1 VFIKMDNRGLET
13 QQWKQGQRDAV
24 LLGLKMEDR
33 DGKSICITHRFF
45 TVSRK
50 EHNPAGHPV
59 F

>member
-1 VFIKMDNRGLET
+1 MDNRGLET